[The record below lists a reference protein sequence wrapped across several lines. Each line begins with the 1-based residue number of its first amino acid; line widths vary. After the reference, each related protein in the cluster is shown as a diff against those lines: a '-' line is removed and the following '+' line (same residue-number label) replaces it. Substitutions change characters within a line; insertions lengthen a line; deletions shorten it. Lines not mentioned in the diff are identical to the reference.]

1 MPLSLVKFGRA
12 SPPPPTSTL
21 PTGTQPTAI
30 AGGSRG
36 KDLANT
42 SLSLVISAL
51 EATKDLSSACP
62 QLQLAVGVLLTVLK
76 AYKHRID
83 GCSQKYSE
91 AAEAIETLLSRI
103 QSLNKILKKVGS
115 DGDCPQALQERLANL
130 AGKLTEVVNA
140 AKQVQSKRWILQLIN
155 SAEYTEK
162 TESWIKMLDWHIR
175 SFVLEGTITLELTI
189 YQGLNAIN
197 TRFDQVVDGINEVK
211 EGINELNTLANDVPL
226 RKELRPVI
234 EALLYN
240 GSSVH
245 VGCYENTRVEV
256 LSSLCSWLRPEHPPL
271 SDQPILWL
279 YALAG
284 SGKSTIAWT
293 IADRWKRDNLLGA
306 SFFCA
311 RDGQRSN
318 VNCVFRTIAYQLAL
332 RFPEFQE
339 QLTKILK
346 TDPDLQCIEVR
357 QATPPFPACVAVV
370 IDALDECTD
379 NNAVSTIL
387 KSLALY
393 IDQLAPL
400 KFLITSRPE
409 ENIARGFLLQSL
421 DENTHR
427 LALNKIPEELTK
439 RDITVFLRSRLAA
452 IGKDFDL
459 GASWPAPQR
468 LENLVGLSE
477 LLFIF
482 AALAARYIEDQAEM
496 DPEGRLTSLLST
508 GNAVATKG
516 GSTTSPFPIL
526 DALYIQVLDAA
537 ARKLGA
543 ILKSQLKLVLGTIVL
558 AEQRLSPTTLDVLLG
573 LSSGTVRRVLLVLS
587 AILIIPDRKDDTT
600 PIGIIHLS
608 FPNFL
613 VDPTR
618 CTDQS
623 FLVRPRIQHSHIA
636 SRCLATMK
644 ALKYNILG
652 LEIVS
657 EHDRVLNSEITDLP
671 ARLSRNIPA
680 ALEYACRYWTRHLCE
695 AEVCEDLLTA
705 LEEFCTCHILHWL
718 EALSLLGCVDSAV
731 EDLQLVQTCLKAS
744 IFERSYELLCDAYPA
759 VHRQTQSLRATDVPS
774 LLYDCERAVR
784 AYYPIISTSA
794 MYMYLTIAL
803 FAPLDTPIRRIAAK
817 KRATLAALA
826 FSPDGIC
833 VACAKTNGTIELL
846 NAHTGAELQNL
857 NSHYGERIEG
867 LSFSPTSKEL
877 LSGSSDGTV
886 NLWDVA
892 TGANLN
898 TWKAHSRYQCVT
910 SVAWS
915 LDGSLAAS
923 ASNDKT
929 VRVWRMSSPEKMTVL
944 QHGDGVHNVV
954 FAQDG
959 DLLSGSHDKTC
970 KVWDTRS
977 IGWDTETAIE
987 PIRTLEHDSVVLRVA
1002 VSPDSCL
1009 VACGLLNDEIVL
1021 WTKSDG
1027 QRVRSLQGESEVN
1040 FLAFY
1045 PSGLL
1050 AAAYMGSPIT
1060 LWDVSTGARVKSAGN
1075 VGARAAAFASDSV
1088 HIAHTTDGQL
1098 HIHLWPSELKQ
1109 NAIRTTSI
1117 AGKLEQLAGRPPT
1130 EDREPL
1136 GNPPTSVKAAA
1147 TSPTRKLVLAVYK
1160 DELRVYETST
1170 GRCMRTIE
1178 HSSGG
1183 YAFVAWSPTG
1193 RLFAC
1198 TGKDHAR
1205 CRLHARRA
1213 VRPVRI
1219 GRWDDPP
1226 GDDRAERATVV
1237 FHDSLP
1243 GG

>member
-1 MPLSLVKFGRA
+1 
-12 SPPPPTSTL
+12 
-21 PTGTQPTAI
+21 
-30 AGGSRG
+30 
-36 KDLANT
+36 
-42 SLSLVISAL
+42 
-51 EATKDLSSACP
+51 
-62 QLQLAVGVLLTVLK
+62 
-76 AYKHRID
+76 
-83 GCSQKYSE
+83 
-91 AAEAIETLLSRI
+91 
-103 QSLNKILKKVGS
+103 
-115 DGDCPQALQERLANL
+115 
-130 AGKLTEVVNA
+130 
-140 AKQVQSKRWILQLIN
+140 
-155 SAEYTEK
+155 
-162 TESWIKMLDWHIR
+162 
-175 SFVLEGTITLELTI
+175 
-189 YQGLNAIN
+189 
-197 TRFDQVVDGINEVK
+197 
-211 EGINELNTLANDVPL
+211 
-226 RKELRPVI
+226 
-234 EALLYN
+234 
-240 GSSVH
+240 
-245 VGCYENTRVEV
+245 CYENTRVEV

-346 TDPDLQCIEVR
+346 TDPDLYSSTPTR
-357 QATPPFPACVAVV
+357 QLERLIVEPLQAVHRGAPSDTPFPACVAVV

-744 IFERSYELLCDAYPA
+744 IFE
-759 VHRQTQSLRATDVPS
+759 HVPS

-817 KRATLAALA
+817 
-826 FSPDGIC
+826 
-833 VACAKTNGTIELL
+833 
-846 NAHTGAELQNL
+846 NAPPSLVI
-857 NSHYGERIEG
+857 RVG
-867 LSFSPTSKEL
+867 LE
-877 LSGSSDGTV
+877 
-886 NLWDVA
+886 
-892 TGANLN
+892 N
-898 TWKAHSRYQCVT
+898 TW
-910 SVAWS
+910 
-915 LDGSLAAS
+915 
-923 ASNDKT
+923 
-929 VRVWRMSSPEKMTVL
+929 
-944 QHGDGVHNVV
+944 
-954 FAQDG
+954 
-959 DLLSGSHDKTC
+959 
-970 KVWDTRS
+970 
-977 IGWDTETAIE
+977 
-987 PIRTLEHDSVVLRVA
+987 
-1002 VSPDSCL
+1002 
-1009 VACGLLNDEIVL
+1009 
-1021 WTKSDG
+1021 
-1027 QRVRSLQGESEVN
+1027 
-1040 FLAFY
+1040 
-1045 PSGLL
+1045 
-1050 AAAYMGSPIT
+1050 
-1060 LWDVSTGARVKSAGN
+1060 
-1075 VGARAAAFASDSV
+1075 
-1088 HIAHTTDGQL
+1088 
-1098 HIHLWPSELKQ
+1098 
-1109 NAIRTTSI
+1109 
-1117 AGKLEQLAGRPPT
+1117 
-1130 EDREPL
+1130 
-1136 GNPPTSVKAAA
+1136 
-1147 TSPTRKLVLAVYK
+1147 
-1160 DELRVYETST
+1160 
-1170 GRCMRTIE
+1170 
-1178 HSSGG
+1178 
-1183 YAFVAWSPTG
+1183 
-1193 RLFAC
+1193 
-1198 TGKDHAR
+1198 
-1205 CRLHARRA
+1205 
-1213 VRPVRI
+1213 
-1219 GRWDDPP
+1219 
-1226 GDDRAERATVV
+1226 
-1237 FHDSLP
+1237 
-1243 GG
+1243 